1 MKKFLISILMFS
13 TILPAF
19 SYAPP
24 IAPVINNHD
33 MQMIREQKFRHEEI
47 NDYKEVKEEKARFE
61 KRMKS
66 YEKPVI
72 NNTENQKTPELI
84 DENGEIRIKYEN

>member
-1 MKKFLISILMFS
+1 MKKVLILFLLGMTF
-13 TILPAF
+13 LPAQA
-19 SYAPP
+19 YAPP
-24 IAPVINNHD
+24 IAPVINAHD
-33 MQMIREQKFRHEEI
+33 MQMIREQQFRREEI

-66 YEKPVI
+66 ETPTFEKR
-72 NNTENQKTPELI
+72 TFEKTPELI

>member
-1 MKKFLISILMFS
+1 MKKILISILMFS

-33 MQMIREQKFRHEEI
+33 MQMIKEQKFRYEEL
-47 NDYKEVKEEKARFE
+47 NDYKEVKARFE

-72 NNTENQKTPELI
+72 NNTVNQKEPELI

>member
-1 MKKFLISILMFS
+1 MKKTLMSVILSFVS
-13 TILPAF
+13 LSALA
-19 SYAPP
+19 YAPP

-33 MQMIREQKFRHEEI
+33 MQMIREQKFRYEEL

-61 KRMKS
+61 KRIKS

-72 NNTENQKTPELI
+72 ENKVNQKKPELI
-84 DENGEIRIKYEN
+84 DQNGEIKIKY